1 MWNEH
6 FFLNCPVALDPIRD
20 DRNRGVAYAEV
31 QFCVP
36 GGSWEMPSPRETLPV
51 ETCHYFLGASAS
63 ANYTIILISHFHI
76 YKIGIIAVSTL
87 YSVGRIDGDVCISE
101 LLNK

>member
-1 MWNEH
+1 MIEIEELH
-6 FFLNCPVALDPIRD
+6 MLRYDSACL
-20 DRNRGVAYAEV
+20 GVH
-31 QFCVP
+31 
-36 GGSWEMPSPRETLPV
+36 GKTLPV
-51 ETCHYFLGASAS
+51 ETCHYFLGAWTS

-87 YSVGRIDGDVCISE
+87 YSIGRIDGDVCISE